1 MSNNISKFDGDALYT
16 AHAKVSGGRN
26 GHVKSDDGRI
36 DMDLRLPKS
45 MGGTGEGSNPEQL
58 FAAGYAA
65 CFEGAVRY
73 VAGQKK
79 IKADDASVASSIS
92 IGKRQENGFAIRAKL
107 EVSLPGVDDATAK
120 EIVAFAHENVCPYS
134 HATRG
139 NIDVEIS
146 VNGQPVV

>member
-1 MSNNISKFDGDALYT
+1 MSNISKVEKILYT
-16 AHAKVSGGRN
+16 AHAKVAGGRN

-36 DMDLRLPKS
+36 DMDLRLPKE

-65 CFEGAVRY
+65 CFEGAVRH
-73 VAGQKK
+73 VAGQRK
-79 IKADDASVASSIS
+79 IKVDDASVAGSVG
-92 IGKRQENGFAIRAKL
+92 IGPREGSGFAIQAKL
-107 EVSLPGVDDATAK
+107 EVSLPGVDEATAK
-120 EIVAFAHENVCPYS
+120 DIVKTAHEQICPYS

-146 VNGQPVV
+146 VNGHSVV